1 MAVSNRTKHLP
12 PTNSLNQMLRNFRY
26 HEFSRQAIGILLVA
40 VYGWF
45 GQPEP
50 VTFWVGSVIAIIG
63 VIVRMYA
70 AGYVVKNKVLCSDG
84 PYSIVR
90 HPLYTG
96 NTLLIIGLMIAAN
109 AVWAWPVGLLFFWLF
124 YPTTISYED
133 LKLHRLFG
141 EEWERWSANIPALVP
156 RSVFPKNNPN
166 NSWSFMKSLKQNI
179 EPAVAAWVAFW
190 IYWLWTKLPATDVLD
205 GMSKTLQ

>member
-50 VTFWVGSVIAIIG
+50 VTFWIGSAIAILG

-70 AGYVVKNKVLCSDG
+70 AGYVVKNKVLCSD
-84 PYSIVR
+84 
-90 HPLYTG
+90 G

-179 EPAVAAWVAFW
+179 EPAVVAWVAFW

-205 GMSKTLQ
+205 SMSKTLQ